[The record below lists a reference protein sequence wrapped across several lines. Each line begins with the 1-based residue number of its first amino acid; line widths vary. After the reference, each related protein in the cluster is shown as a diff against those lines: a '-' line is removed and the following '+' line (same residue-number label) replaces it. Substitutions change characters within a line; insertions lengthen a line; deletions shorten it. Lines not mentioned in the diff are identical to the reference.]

1 MLWFIFGL
9 LLGAGILGL
18 VFWMR
23 ARKIRAAWYEWIMG
37 ILSLILILLL
47 MQNFVGS
54 IAEEETRAA
63 WMGVLFLGIP
73 AVVLGVLAV
82 RLPWQRQLRGRA

>member
-1 MLWFIFGL
+1 MWWFLFGL
-9 LLGAGILGL
+9 LLGAGILAL

-23 ARKIRAAWYEWIMG
+23 ARKVKVAWYEWIMG
-37 ILSLILILLL
+37 IISLVLIVLLL
-47 MQNFVGS
+47 QHFVGS